1 MNFDLLG
8 SLNPWRSRSF
18 SPSSRLATPEKSPTA
33 FRRFPPVQAGNP
45 LVLVAGA
52 SLVAGMLTIV
62 GSTTISQAASLPS
75 LSNRLQPNQPVGP
88 NLIPPQLVAQSVW
101 QTFQPKEG
109 GFSILMPGEPTPL
122 GASFEVKGIP
132 LNLRQFV
139 SSQQNDTVVYMA
151 GWLDLPSSELREVPV
166 KASLDSVQEGFRAR
180 LNGEILHAFEVKLSG
195 NPGRHYKMNA
205 WIDNRSY
212 SVTQRVYLKENRIY
226 QLTAMVPRR
235 IEFDL
240 TRSVQGFL
248 KSFQFVA
255 STQAQG

>member
-1 MNFDLLG
+1 
-8 SLNPWRSRSF
+8 
-18 SPSSRLATPEKSPTA
+18 
-33 FRRFPPVQAGNP
+33 
-45 LVLVAGA
+45 
-52 SLVAGMLTIV
+52 
-62 GSTTISQAASLPS
+62 
-75 LSNRLQPNQPVGP
+75 
-88 NLIPPQLVAQSVW
+88 
-101 QTFQPKEG
+101 
-109 GFSILMPGEPTPL
+109 MPGEPTPL

-132 LNLRQFV
+132 LNLQQFV

-166 KASLDSVQEGFRAR
+166 QASLDSVQEGFRSR
-180 LNGEILHAFEVKLSG
+180 LNGEVLHAFDVKLSG

-255 STQAQG
+255 STQARR